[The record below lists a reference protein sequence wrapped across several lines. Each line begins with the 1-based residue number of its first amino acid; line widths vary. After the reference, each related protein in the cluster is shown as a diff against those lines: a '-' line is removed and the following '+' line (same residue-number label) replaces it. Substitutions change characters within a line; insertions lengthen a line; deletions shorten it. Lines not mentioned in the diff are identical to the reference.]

1 MLQGKINPCNLV
13 VVMIYNGGLIVL
25 LLKIV
30 VHFFLNVTIKIINFL
45 YVLTRQETRNSMQK
59 MRISNF

>member
-25 LLKIV
+25 LLKIA
-30 VHFFLNVTIKIINFL
+30 FFLRNVTIKIINFL
-45 YVLTRQETRNSMQK
+45 YVLT
-59 MRISNF
+59 